1 MDQVVYREEV
11 LTIMGL
17 LGDVREE
24 LQRIRRALSNDDGE
38 EEEETES

>member
-11 LTIMGL
+11 LTIMVV

-24 LQRIRRALSNDDGE
+24 LQRIRRALTDDDGE
-38 EEEETES
+38 EEETEP

>member
-17 LGDVREE
+17 LGDLREE
-24 LQRIRRALSNDDGE
+24 LQRIRRALTDEDGQ
-38 EEEETES
+38 EEEETET

>member
-24 LQRIRRALSNDDGE
+24 LQRIRRALTDDGE